1 MNNAWH
7 VAVAV
12 PVAVGAAA
20 SFGTAGFL
28 QHQAAQEVPPT
39 GPLRPGL
46 LYTLIKVP
54 KFRWGVSLAALG
66 FALQVV
72 ALDFAPLA
80 IVQPILVT
88 GLLFYLGLAALAMRR
103 PLDRLL
109 LLGALLALAGLIGFL
124 VVSQP
129 AGGSR
134 QFTGEAALPL
144 GLALVSVVAV
154 CLLVAS
160 RLSQE
165 WRALPLA
172 AATAVC
178 YGVTAGLMRSILLA
192 PDLPTLFSQWQLYA
206 VIVVGPAGFL
216 LNQNAFQEGR
226 IGAVAVAT
234 INVGDP
240 MVAIGVGAA
249 WLGESLSS
257 AAWQTTAEVLL
268 LMLMAGGVLL
278 LAHRAQQVVEDIR
291 DTGGPISEA
300 PR

>member
-1 MNNAWH
+1 ARRRGSTHGRNPGRRGHRRSRSGHRRRPAPGAVGDHPRRTVGVRRLRPGRPGMNNAWH

-134 QFTGEAALPL
+134 QFT
-144 GLALVSVVAV
+144 
-154 CLLVAS
+154 
-160 RLSQE
+160 
-165 WRALPLA
+165 
-172 AATAVC
+172 
-178 YGVTAGLMRSILLA
+178 
-192 PDLPTLFSQWQLYA
+192 
-206 VIVVGPAGFL
+206 
-216 LNQNAFQEGR
+216 
-226 IGAVAVAT
+226 
-234 INVGDP
+234 
-240 MVAIGVGAA
+240 
-249 WLGESLSS
+249 
-257 AAWQTTAEVLL
+257 
-268 LMLMAGGVLL
+268 
-278 LAHRAQQVVEDIR
+278 
-291 DTGGPISEA
+291 
-300 PR
+300 